1 MPHRQDGVVNKLVLA
16 GLVVG
21 ASACGSGAAAPPA
34 GGGRG
39 PQGPAPV
46 EVVVAWAD
54 TVVDAVV
61 ATGQVEAMQ
70 HIELRPDVEG
80 RIVEILV
87 REGGPVAE
95 GAPLFRI
102 DDSELRAQ
110 VARAEA
116 NRDLARQGVER
127 TRALA
132 AERAVSPAELER
144 TEATFRSTQAELDLL
159 SLRLERTIVR
169 APFAGVA
176 GQRLVSLGDFVNSSS
191 RLVVLQTVN
200 PQRASFQVPER
211 FAERLAL
218 GQTVVFRVA
227 ALPGREFSGVVD
239 FVDPVVQLPGRTITI
254 KARVAN
260 PRRELSAGMFI
271 EARLVIATRPDATVL
286 PEDAIQPLQ
295 GSNLVW
301 LVADGRVTQREVE
314 LGVRTPGFVEVI
326 GVAPGEQV
334 VVSGGERLTVGGEVR
349 ATVVERRPAS
359 GREPQP

>member
-1 MPHRQDGVVNKLVLA
+1 
-16 GLVVG
+16 
-21 ASACGSGAAAPPA
+21 
-34 GGGRG
+34 
-39 PQGPAPV
+39 
-46 EVVVAWAD
+46 
-54 TVVDAVV
+54 
-61 ATGQVEAMQ
+61 
-70 HIELRPDVEG
+70 
-80 RIVEILV
+80 
-87 REGGPVAE
+87 
-95 GAPLFRI
+95 
-102 DDSELRAQ
+102 
-110 VARAEA
+110 
-116 NRDLARQGVER
+116 
-127 TRALA
+127 
-132 AERAVSPAELER
+132 
-144 TEATFRSTQAELDLL
+144 
-159 SLRLERTIVR
+159 
-169 APFAGVA
+169 
-176 GQRLVSLGDFVNSSS
+176 
-191 RLVVLQTVN
+191 
-200 PQRASFQVPER
+200 VPER
-211 FAERLAL
+211 FAERLEL

-334 VVSGGERLTVGGEVR
+334 VVSGGERLTIGGEVR

-359 GREPQP
+359 GREPRP

>member
-1 MPHRQDGVVNKLVLA
+1 MGFVNKLYLV
-16 GLVVG
+16 GLLVG
-21 ASACGSGAAAPPA
+21 SAACGSGDATPAA

-39 PQGPAPV
+39 PEGPASV

-61 ATGQVEAMQ
+61 ATGQIEALQ
-70 HIELRPDVEG
+70 HIELRPDVDG

-87 REGGPVAE
+87 QEGGPVAA

-110 VARAEA
+110 VARSEA
-116 NRDLARQGVER
+116 NRDLARQAVD
-127 TRALA
+127 RARAMA

-144 TEATFRSTQAELDLL
+144 TEATFRSAQAELDLL
-159 SLRLERTIVR
+159 ALRLERTLVR
-169 APFAGVA
+169 APFGGVA
-176 GQRLVSLGDFVNSSS
+176 GQRLVSLGDYVTSAS

-211 FAERLAL
+211 YAEQLAL

-295 GSNLVW
+295 GSNMVW

-314 LGVRTPGFVEVI
+314 LGVRTPGFVEVR
-326 GVAPGEQV
+326 GVQPGEQV
-334 VVSGGERLTVGGEVR
+334 VVSGGERLRIGGEVR
-349 ATVVERRPAS
+349 ATVVERRPTS